1 MTEETTAFANARIFD
16 GTSAELREGCVR
28 VAAGTITEVAEGPG
42 PGDRILDCRGR
53 TIVPGLIDAHFHAYG
68 ARLSL
73 LEIETS
79 PLSYLALA
87 GAKRLAGALGRGFTT
102 VRDPGGGDAG
112 LAQAIREGLTAAPRY
127 LFCGPALSQTG
138 GHGDP
143 RPPELGC
150 CLGGGHMAE
159 VVDGVDA
166 LRRAARERLRSGAHA
181 IKIMASGGVISP
193 SDPLR
198 VPQYSP
204 EEIRVVA
211 EEATR
216 RGSYVAAHA
225 YSAEAIGVA
234 VANGVRSIEHGNL
247 LDAPTAALMAERDAF
262 LVPTLVTY
270 DAMER
275 RGAELGLAPVAQA
288 KNREVLDAGRTAIR
302 LAREAGVRIGFG
314 TDLMGSLDDEQL
326 HGLRLQ
332 AEVEGPLALL
342 RAATS
347 VNAELLGRDDL
358 GRIGPGAVA
367 DLLVLDA
374 DPLRDPSVLWGDPNR
389 RAVYQGGIR
398 VAEQG
403 ARLALL
409 PRTAARA
416 GPAAA
421 IRRAIDLM
429 KETTFM
435 TSEINSPAANA
446 ELVRAGFQA
455 FNAGDVRVPRSHRPR
470 PHHQPGRTA
479 RTPARARGVAA
490 GLRDDAARLPRP
502 SGRNR
507 GHRGR
512 SGQDRRPGAVPWYP
526 HRRVPRLPRDRA
538 HRRVRQPRV
547 LPHRRR
553 PHRRGVDLLGYGQPV
568 PPAQLAADVV
578 SSAEEMF
585 TYWHLR
591 LLVRRMRLFR
601 QVSYWRAATGL
612 ADAFGGACP
621 PTFRAKYLP
630 AGATPHCI
638 DFILTAGEVTVE
650 SVALVFAEKESLGY
664 VSDHIG
670 LSARLSWTPTG

>member
-1 MTEETTAFANARIFD
+1 VSEEITAFADAMIFD
-16 GTSAELREGCVR
+16 GVSAELREGCVR
-28 VAAGTITEVAEGPG
+28 VAAGMIASVSENPER
-42 PGDRILDCRGR
+42 GDRVIDCRGR
-53 TIVPGLIDAHFHAYG
+53 TVVPGLIDAHLHAYG

-87 GAKRLAGALGRGFTT
+87 GARRLAGALGRGFTT

-127 LFCGPALSQTG
+127 LFCGAALSQTG

-211 EEATR
+211 EEAGR

-225 YSAEAIGVA
+225 YSAAAIGVA

-247 LDAPTAALMAERDAF
+247 LDAPTAALMAERGAF

-288 KNREVLDAGRTAIR
+288 KNREVLEAGRTAIG

-314 TDLMGSLDDEQL
+314 TDLMGALDDEQL

-358 GRIGPGAVA
+358 GRIGPGATA
-367 DLLVLDA
+367 DLLVLDG
-374 DPLRDPSVLWGDPNR
+374 DPLRDPSVLWGGPDR
-389 RAVYQGGIR
+389 RAVFQGGVR
-398 VAEQG
+398 VAEQD
-403 ARLALL
+403 ARLVLLADWTRAAVEDLGETAGGGGEIGLVPGPQVPAQMGEADVQLVAVMAGGGVEEGAGQETAPGGVEKEVAAHRALPGEHRL
-409 PRTAARA
+409 DLADVWAHQHVGVQQVAVDQVPALRA
-416 GPAAA
+416 GIDQGPYPFGHRRREGGQLPVGGQAGAPSVDRFAGVIDQATEEELAPAPGG
-421 IRRAIDLM
+421 RGPLVPEHQGLRAGRGRAHLPDLGHRQ
-429 KETTFM
+429 
-435 TSEINSPAANA
+435 
-446 ELVRAGFQA
+446 VRAGEGHGHPVGF
-455 FNAGDVRVPRSHRPR
+455 VP
-470 PHHQPGRTA
+470 G
-479 RTPARARGVAA
+479 
-490 GLRDDAARLPRP
+490 
-502 SGRNR
+502 
-507 GHRGR
+507 
-512 SGQDRRPGAVPWYP
+512 
-526 HRRVPRLPRDRA
+526 
-538 HRRVRQPRV
+538 
-547 LPHRRR
+547 
-553 PHRRGVDLLGYGQPV
+553 
-568 PPAQLAADVV
+568 
-578 SSAEEMF
+578 
-585 TYWHLR
+585 HLR
-591 LLVRRMRLFR
+591 PEADHQLVAVGPVGPRR
-601 QVSYWRAATGL
+601 
-612 ADAFGGACP
+612 
-621 PTFRAKYLP
+621 
-630 AGATPHCI
+630 
-638 DFILTAGEVTVE
+638 
-650 SVALVFAEKESLGY
+650 
-664 VSDHIG
+664 
-670 LSARLSWTPTG
+670 